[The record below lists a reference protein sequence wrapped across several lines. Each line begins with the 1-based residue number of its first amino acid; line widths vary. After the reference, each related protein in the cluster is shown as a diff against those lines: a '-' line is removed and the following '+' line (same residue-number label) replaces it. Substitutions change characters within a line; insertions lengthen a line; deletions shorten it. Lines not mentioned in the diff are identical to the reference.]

1 MWTKFCLLLFNNER
15 EKVIRERD
23 KCILVFLS
31 DPGLMSFLTFREV
44 TKNNISVLLPGL
56 ILQFNR
62 NLPIKRLIV
71 PPCN

>member
-44 TKNNISVLLPGL
+44 TKITYQYYARVNIA
-56 ILQFNR
+56 I
-62 NLPIKRLIV
+62 
-71 PPCN
+71 